1 MVAGPAVGGVVDGGG
16 MNAARDGGRRED
28 EVKLPRGRRGGLT
41 RAVVAGHAGAVRWQL
56 IRPGIG
62 LAAAVGVLRPDEGEA
77 ERLSAVEDALVAV
90 AVVGVAVLTTPG
102 QTIDLTPICWSSDGD
117 RVSAACGG
125 GRSASRRRVGKMAC
139 ITRSSSGHTRL
150 QDLWHARETNWP
162 LMYCRDSA
170 RPDATKLPAGRRRI
184 MCALDIA
191 RRRLVAVRCPAAESE
206 IHTVVRDR
214 LTQPS
219 EPEAEQRPERVLAGQ
234 K

>member
-1 MVAGPAVGGVVDGGG
+1 METCDACSPASEVDVDEDAAVVAGPAVGGVVDGGG

-162 LMYCRDSA
+162 LMYCRDWAWPEPWTVQHNRTRWTTPRHAFPMFPKPGVAGSI
-170 RPDATKLPAGRRRI
+170 PAGG
-184 MCALDIA
+184 A
-191 RRRLVAVRCPAAESE
+191 RSSC
-206 IHTVVRDR
+206 I
-214 LTQPS
+214 
-219 EPEAEQRPERVLAGQ
+219 
-234 K
+234 